1 MLKYFQPLL
10 NTHCNWNE
18 NLTNSSQDVSNIAVS
33 LLLLMYISCAG
44 SSFLIPIPGIDDFPQ
59 IVNNRY
65 FLGQVTEILQEAF
78 NDTHRWQ
85 TFTVPIFAD
94 DVPEGVE
101 ELTLTLSRP
110 TDFPLSEQSLN
121 ITPAVATVRILDFSC
136 KFAKQFH
143 TI

>member
-1 MLKYFQPLL
+1 M
-10 NTHCNWNE
+10 
-18 NLTNSSQDVSNIAVS
+18 SNIAVS
-33 LLLLMYISCAG
+33 LLLWMYISCAG
-44 SSFLIPIPGIDDFPQ
+44 SSFITPTPGTDDFPQ
-59 IVNNRY
+59 IIDNRY
-65 FLGQVTEILQEAF
+65 FFGQVTEVLQGAF

-85 TFTVPIFAD
+85 TFTFPIFVD

-110 TDFPLSEQSLN
+110 TNFPLSEQSLN

-143 TI
+143 II